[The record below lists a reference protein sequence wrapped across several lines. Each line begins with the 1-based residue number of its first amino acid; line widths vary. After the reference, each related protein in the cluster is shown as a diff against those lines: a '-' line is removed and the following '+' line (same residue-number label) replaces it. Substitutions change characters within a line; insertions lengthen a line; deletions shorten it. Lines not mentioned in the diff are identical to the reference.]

1 MTEVKS
7 KRKLSVKAKKAFDIM
22 VENGGVVS
30 TAMIEAG
37 YSPATAKTPQK
48 LTESKGWQELMA
60 EYLPDVDVA
69 KRHQELMN
77 STTIDHMVFPLGP
90 KGEDDINF
98 NGGRTESNKI
108 EDGGVP
114 VERTTLTDQEIKD
127 MLAEVNCKVRRI
139 VHGETARHVYFWTAD
154 SKARKDAIDMAYKLK
169 GSYAPVKSLVA
180 NIHVNEERRQQSKS
194 IITNIL
200 RRRTS

>member
-1 MTEVKS
+1 MAET
-7 KRKLSVKAKKAFDIM
+7 RKASVKARKAFDIM

-48 LTESKGWQELMA
+48 LTQSKAWQELMA
-60 EYLPDVDVA
+60 EYLPDHEIA
-69 KRHQELMN
+69 EKHKQLLN
-77 STTIDHMVFPLGP
+77 STTVDHMVFPLGP
-90 KGEDDINF
+90 KGEDDVNLS
-98 NGGRTESNKI
+98 GGRSDTNADKKDEIK
-108 EDGGVP
+108 

-127 MLAEVNCKVRRI
+127 MLAEVGCKVRRI

-169 GSYAPVKSLVA
+169 GSYAPEKSIVA
-180 NIHVNEERRQQSKS
+180 NIQVSEDKRNKTNGLLER
-194 IITNIL
+194 IL
-200 RRRTS
+200 GN